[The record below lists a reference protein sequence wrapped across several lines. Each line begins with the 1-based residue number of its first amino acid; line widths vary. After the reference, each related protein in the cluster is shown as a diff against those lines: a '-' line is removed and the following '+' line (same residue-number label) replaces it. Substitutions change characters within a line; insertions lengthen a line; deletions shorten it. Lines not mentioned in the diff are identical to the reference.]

1 MSSELERYISDNSLR
16 LFGLADRKIIDY
28 VLASASSS
36 KTPESLFTALN
47 ASGLPDTPDAH
58 EFINEVFRQAP
69 RKHKHKRS
77 AADSARRQAE
87 KEAQAFSSQK
97 FGFLLDDDAASND
110 VMPLKKDKRR
120 KEEKEKSSRD
130 KRDRHTRKREHDEK
144 EWESDEEEKARKRR
158 RADEDSYRA
167 GDYDEEMEDVEDE
180 EARKERERLEDLK
193 DRDAF
198 AERVRDRDKE
208 KTKKIVEDRS
218 SKDKGAA
225 AEAAQR
231 RALADDTEAR
241 ILAMP
246 SLRQHSRQEYLTKRE
261 IQQIEL
267 LRKEIADDEVLFSGM
282 KISKR
287 ERRELEHKKE
297 LLKLVEE
304 RLKIND
310 KYEGYQLPE
319 DYLTEQGKIDK
330 KKKENALYQ
339 RYEEAKPKDD
349 QFVTD
354 VDQWEAS
361 QTRHSTFKSGALDKE
376 EVRDDY
382 EYVFDESQ
390 TIKFVMDTAM
400 PGKRMTAAEKLLQ
413 DQLDAAEKR
422 AKTIEE
428 TRKSL
433 PIYTYKEQLIEAVK
447 EHQVLIV
454 VAETGS
460 GKTTQLPQYLHEA
473 GFTANGQKVGCTQ
486 PRRVAAMSVA
496 ARVADEMGTK
506 VGYEVG
512 YSIRFEDCT
521 SDKTVLKYMTDGMLL
536 REFLTEPDL
545 AGYSALIID
554 EAHER
559 TLSTDILFALV
570 KDIARFR
577 PELRLLISSATLDA
591 EKFSEYFDNAPTFYV
606 PGRQF
611 AVDIHYTPQPE
622 ANYLH
627 AAITT
632 VFQIHTTQP
641 KGDIL
646 VFLTGQEEIEACH
659 ENLQETSRALGNK
672 IAELIICPI
681 YANLP
686 SEMQAKI
693 FEPTPEGAR
702 KVVLATNIAET
713 SITIDGVVFVID
725 PGFVKQ
731 NSYNPRTGMSSL
743 VVVPCS
749 RASANQRAGRA
760 GRVGPGKAFRLYT
773 KWAFANELESNTVPE
788 IQRTNLGMTVLM
800 LKSLGI
806 NDLIGFEFLDP
817 PPGETLMRALEL
829 LYALGALNDRGEL
842 TKLGRRMAEF
852 PVDPML
858 SKAIISSEKY
868 VCTDEVLT
876 IISMLSESGSL
887 FYRPKD
893 KKLHADQAR
902 QNFVRPGGDHFTL
915 LNIWEQWAETNY
927 SQQFCY
933 EQFLQFKSISRAR
946 DIRDQLAGLCERVEV
961 VVESNPNSNDITP
974 IQKALTSGYFY
985 NTAQLQK
992 SGDSYRT
999 LKTNHTV
1006 YIHPSSSL
1014 FQFQPPVKTVLY
1026 YELVMTSKSY
1036 MRQIMEIKP
1045 AWLLEVAPHYFKPA
1059 DLEQLATGD
1068 KKMPNSK
1075 AVGSSS
1081 APAPYATT
1089 FAFDDE
1095 ELDGQPAAG
1104 PSRKVTFDEDDS
1116 ESDFAPEK
1124 EPSEAADPDE
1134 DEPSEDASGADES
1147 LDADDDSVN
1156 ADVPARAS
1164 KPRPAVAVKRA
1175 TKPKAP
1181 PKAKKAAESMVMQR
1195 TTGISLGSGT
1205 IARTSKRQIYILPTP
1220 SVHHRHK
1227 AVPLYLKTARVE
1239 RLTSKPVLFGPSQTT
1254 PTNNFTHSAAI
1265 TGRINRAWGMNVGA
1279 GPIWDLAEDRGWFK
1293 EGGDV
1298 EDEASRRPFVHQ
1310 NIQVKPGLQILSLDE
1325 ATPYLPTDT
1334 ITTDEGNLKP
1344 PPPVSCSFGPFG
1356 QQHLVDIPMFESRKN
1371 SEFIPESSS
1380 HIFNPGA
1387 PAWGLDWCP
1396 INSSDRQG
1404 RSFTQYIAVAPLSTA
1419 SHSPDIGVKVKR
1431 PAPAC
1436 IQIWTLSPSQPG
1448 TLSKNDR
1455 GVMRCALVLCIDSG
1469 PAQDLKWCPLPSH
1482 DSINDKT
1489 TRPRKLGLI
1498 AGTFEDG
1505 SFSIF
1510 VVPEPLDVTPAGHD
1524 LTKPVFVRISEP
1536 LIRIDL
1542 EETACWSF
1550 DWANSELVAIGTT
1563 HGIIAVYHLGQVL
1576 KDCSGPDP
1584 ALPTDILPT
1593 HYLTVHQSAIRAI
1606 AWVRA
1611 PPSWPSGAPRLDGD
1625 PTVICSGGYDGLE
1638 CLTDIREGHCSVMN
1652 RTRDVINAMT
1662 YSPFGGG
1669 PITIDHENIVKVYSV
1684 SPSMLGRGHIL
1695 MEPQGPI
1702 WSLNASDYHPQLAV
1716 GSADGACSTT
1726 NALRSTRRGGSVP
1739 FFVHKL
1745 YQLDYSRNT
1754 KEFRML
1760 ERFLPQEAQD
1770 RPTQTKAVRAEK
1782 AKGRDFTH
1790 MAPTSAGA
1798 WPTEVGVQRVV
1809 WNCGNGIAASG
1820 LLASS
1825 TASGLCRVDVVW
1837 GRWLNDR
1844 IPYNTIGELRMEGAE
1859 NDAMDEDSDESE

>member
-36 KTPESLFTALN
+36 KTPEGLFTALN

-58 EFINEVFRQAP
+58 EFINEVFKQAP

-77 AADSARRQAE
+77 AADSSRRQSE
-87 KEAQAFSSQK
+87 KEARAISSQK
-97 FGFLLDDDAASND
+97 FGFLLDDDAGPSD
-110 VMPLKKDKRR
+110 VVPLKKEKRK
-120 KEEKEKSSRD
+120 KEEKDGKD
-130 KRDRHTRKREHDEK
+130 KRERHTRKRDNDEK

-158 RADEDSYRA
+158 KADNDARDS
-167 GDYDEEMEDVEDE
+167 GDYDEEMEPVEDE
-180 EARKERERLEDLK
+180 DVRKERERLEDLK

-198 AERVRDRDKE
+198 AERVRDRDRE
-208 KTKKIVEDRS
+208 RTKKVVEDRS

-231 RALADDTEAR
+231 RLLADDAEAR
-241 ILAMP
+241 GIAMP

-267 LRKEIADDEVLFSGM
+267 LRKEIADDEALFSGM

-287 ERRELEHKKE
+287 ERRDLEHKKE

-310 KYEGYQLPE
+310 KWDGYQLPE
-319 DYLTEQGKIDK
+319 DYITEQGKIDK
-330 KKKENALYQ
+330 KKKENALYR

-361 QTRHSTFKSGALDKE
+361 QTHHSTFKSGAMDKE
-376 EVRDDY
+376 EVHDEY

-400 PGKRMTAAEKLLQ
+400 PGARMTAAEKLLQ
-413 DQLDAAEKR
+413 DQIDAAEKR

-433 PIYTYKEQLIEAVK
+433 PIYTYKEGLIQAIK

-473 GFTANGQKVGCTQ
+473 GYTANGQKIGCTQ

-496 ARVADEMGTK
+496 ARVAEEMGTK

-773 KWAFANELESNTVPE
+773 KWAFANELEANTVPE

-876 IISMLSESGSL
+876 IIAMLSESGSL

-915 LNIWEQWAETNY
+915 LNVWEQWAETNY

-933 EQFLQFKSISRAR
+933 EQFLQFKSLSRAR

-961 VVESNPNSNDITP
+961 VVQSNPNSNDITP
-974 IQKALTSGYFY
+974 VQKALTAGYFY

-1014 FQFQPPVKTVLY
+1014 FQFQPPVKTLLY

-1036 MRQIMEIKP
+1036 MRQVMEIKP

-1068 KKMPNSK
+1068 KKMPK
-1075 AVGSSS
+1075 VVG
-1081 APAPYATT
+1081 
-1089 FAFDDE
+1089 
-1095 ELDGQPAAG
+1095 
-1104 PSRKVTFDEDDS
+1104 
-1116 ESDFAPEK
+1116 
-1124 EPSEAADPDE
+1124 
-1134 DEPSEDASGADES
+1134 
-1147 LDADDDSVN
+1147 
-1156 ADVPARAS
+1156 
-1164 KPRPAVAVKRA
+1164 
-1175 TKPKAP
+1175 
-1181 PKAKKAAESMVMQR
+1181 
-1195 TTGISLGSGT
+1195 
-1205 IARTSKRQIYILPTP
+1205 
-1220 SVHHRHK
+1220 
-1227 AVPLYLKTARVE
+1227 
-1239 RLTSKPVLFGPSQTT
+1239 
-1254 PTNNFTHSAAI
+1254 
-1265 TGRINRAWGMNVGA
+1265 
-1279 GPIWDLAEDRGWFK
+1279 
-1293 EGGDV
+1293 
-1298 EDEASRRPFVHQ
+1298 
-1310 NIQVKPGLQILSLDE
+1310 
-1325 ATPYLPTDT
+1325 
-1334 ITTDEGNLKP
+1334 
-1344 PPPVSCSFGPFG
+1344 
-1356 QQHLVDIPMFESRKN
+1356 
-1371 SEFIPESSS
+1371 
-1380 HIFNPGA
+1380 
-1387 PAWGLDWCP
+1387 
-1396 INSSDRQG
+1396 
-1404 RSFTQYIAVAPLSTA
+1404 
-1419 SHSPDIGVKVKR
+1419 
-1431 PAPAC
+1431 
-1436 IQIWTLSPSQPG
+1436 
-1448 TLSKNDR
+1448 
-1455 GVMRCALVLCIDSG
+1455 
-1469 PAQDLKWCPLPSH
+1469 
-1482 DSINDKT
+1482 
-1489 TRPRKLGLI
+1489 
-1498 AGTFEDG
+1498 
-1505 SFSIF
+1505 
-1510 VVPEPLDVTPAGHD
+1510 
-1524 LTKPVFVRISEP
+1524 
-1536 LIRIDL
+1536 
-1542 EETACWSF
+1542 
-1550 DWANSELVAIGTT
+1550 
-1563 HGIIAVYHLGQVL
+1563 
-1576 KDCSGPDP
+1576 
-1584 ALPTDILPT
+1584 
-1593 HYLTVHQSAIRAI
+1593 
-1606 AWVRA
+1606 
-1611 PPSWPSGAPRLDGD
+1611 
-1625 PTVICSGGYDGLE
+1625 
-1638 CLTDIREGHCSVMN
+1638 
-1652 RTRDVINAMT
+1652 
-1662 YSPFGGG
+1662 
-1669 PITIDHENIVKVYSV
+1669 
-1684 SPSMLGRGHIL
+1684 
-1695 MEPQGPI
+1695 
-1702 WSLNASDYHPQLAV
+1702 
-1716 GSADGACSTT
+1716 
-1726 NALRSTRRGGSVP
+1726 
-1739 FFVHKL
+1739 
-1745 YQLDYSRNT
+1745 
-1754 KEFRML
+1754 
-1760 ERFLPQEAQD
+1760 
-1770 RPTQTKAVRAEK
+1770 
-1782 AKGRDFTH
+1782 
-1790 MAPTSAGA
+1790 
-1798 WPTEVGVQRVV
+1798 
-1809 WNCGNGIAASG
+1809 
-1820 LLASS
+1820 ASS
-1825 TASGLCRVDVVW
+1825 TA
-1837 GRWLNDR
+1837 
-1844 IPYNTIGELRMEGAE
+1844 AQ
-1859 NDAMDEDSDESE
+1859 

>member
-36 KTPESLFTALN
+36 KTPESLFSALN

-77 AADSARRQAE
+77 AADSTRRQSE
-87 KEAQAFSSQK
+87 KEAKALSSQK
-97 FGFLLDDDAASND
+97 FGFLLDDDAGSSD
-110 VMPLKKDKRR
+110 VVPLKKEKRR
-120 KEEKEKSSRD
+120 KEDKEKSGKD
-130 KRDRHTRKREHDEK
+130 KRDRHTRKRDHDEK

-158 RADEDSYRA
+158 KADDA
-167 GDYDEEMEDVEDE
+167 VLGPGDYDEEMEPVEDE
-180 EARKERERLEDLK
+180 DARKERERLEDLK

-208 KTKKIVEDRS
+208 RTKKIVEDRS

-231 RALADDTEAR
+231 RALADDAEAR
-241 ILAMP
+241 GIAMP

-267 LRKEIADDEVLFSGM
+267 LRKEIADDEALFSGM

-287 ERRELEHKKE
+287 ERRDLEHKKE

-304 RLKIND
+304 RMKIND
-310 KYEGYQLPE
+310 KWEGYQLPE
-319 DYLTEQGKIDK
+319 DYITEQGKIDK
-330 KKKENALYQ
+330 KKKESALYK

-361 QTRHSTFKSGALDKE
+361 QTHHSTFKSGAMDKE
-376 EVRDDY
+376 EIRDEY

-400 PGKRMTAAEKLLQ
+400 PGVKMTAAEKLLQ
-413 DQLDAAEKR
+413 DQIDAAEKR

-433 PIYTYKEQLIEAVK
+433 PIYTYKEELIAAIK
-447 EHQVLIV
+447 EHQILIV

-473 GFTANGQKVGCTQ
+473 GFTAGGQKIGCTQ

-496 ARVADEMGTK
+496 ARVAEEMGTK

-577 PELRLLISSATLDA
+577 PELRVLISSATLDA
-591 EKFSEYFDNAPTFYV
+591 AKFSEYFDGALTFYV

-773 KWAFANELESNTVPE
+773 KWAFANELEANTVPE

-858 SKAIISSEKY
+858 SKAIISSERY

-876 IISMLSESGSL
+876 IIAMLSESGSL

-961 VVESNPNSNDITP
+961 VVQSNPNSNDITP
-974 IQKALTSGYFY
+974 VQKALTSGYFY

-1014 FQFQPPVKTVLY
+1014 FQFQPPVKTLLY

-1036 MRQIMEIKP
+1036 MRQVMEIKP
-1045 AWLLEVAPHYFKPA
+1045 AWLMEVAPHYFKPA

-1068 KKMPNSK
+1068 KKMPK
-1075 AVGSSS
+1075 AVGSS
-1081 APAPYATT
+1081 
-1089 FAFDDE
+1089 
-1095 ELDGQPAAG
+1095 
-1104 PSRKVTFDEDDS
+1104 
-1116 ESDFAPEK
+1116 
-1124 EPSEAADPDE
+1124 
-1134 DEPSEDASGADES
+1134 GA
-1147 LDADDDSVN
+1147 
-1156 ADVPARAS
+1156 
-1164 KPRPAVAVKRA
+1164 
-1175 TKPKAP
+1175 
-1181 PKAKKAAESMVMQR
+1181 
-1195 TTGISLGSGT
+1195 
-1205 IARTSKRQIYILPTP
+1205 
-1220 SVHHRHK
+1220 
-1227 AVPLYLKTARVE
+1227 
-1239 RLTSKPVLFGPSQTT
+1239 
-1254 PTNNFTHSAAI
+1254 
-1265 TGRINRAWGMNVGA
+1265 
-1279 GPIWDLAEDRGWFK
+1279 
-1293 EGGDV
+1293 
-1298 EDEASRRPFVHQ
+1298 
-1310 NIQVKPGLQILSLDE
+1310 
-1325 ATPYLPTDT
+1325 
-1334 ITTDEGNLKP
+1334 
-1344 PPPVSCSFGPFG
+1344 
-1356 QQHLVDIPMFESRKN
+1356 
-1371 SEFIPESSS
+1371 
-1380 HIFNPGA
+1380 
-1387 PAWGLDWCP
+1387 
-1396 INSSDRQG
+1396 
-1404 RSFTQYIAVAPLSTA
+1404 
-1419 SHSPDIGVKVKR
+1419 
-1431 PAPAC
+1431 
-1436 IQIWTLSPSQPG
+1436 
-1448 TLSKNDR
+1448 
-1455 GVMRCALVLCIDSG
+1455 
-1469 PAQDLKWCPLPSH
+1469 
-1482 DSINDKT
+1482 
-1489 TRPRKLGLI
+1489 
-1498 AGTFEDG
+1498 
-1505 SFSIF
+1505 
-1510 VVPEPLDVTPAGHD
+1510 
-1524 LTKPVFVRISEP
+1524 
-1536 LIRIDL
+1536 
-1542 EETACWSF
+1542 
-1550 DWANSELVAIGTT
+1550 
-1563 HGIIAVYHLGQVL
+1563 
-1576 KDCSGPDP
+1576 
-1584 ALPTDILPT
+1584 
-1593 HYLTVHQSAIRAI
+1593 
-1606 AWVRA
+1606 
-1611 PPSWPSGAPRLDGD
+1611 
-1625 PTVICSGGYDGLE
+1625 
-1638 CLTDIREGHCSVMN
+1638 
-1652 RTRDVINAMT
+1652 
-1662 YSPFGGG
+1662 
-1669 PITIDHENIVKVYSV
+1669 
-1684 SPSMLGRGHIL
+1684 
-1695 MEPQGPI
+1695 
-1702 WSLNASDYHPQLAV
+1702 
-1716 GSADGACSTT
+1716 
-1726 NALRSTRRGGSVP
+1726 
-1739 FFVHKL
+1739 
-1745 YQLDYSRNT
+1745 
-1754 KEFRML
+1754 
-1760 ERFLPQEAQD
+1760 
-1770 RPTQTKAVRAEK
+1770 
-1782 AKGRDFTH
+1782 
-1790 MAPTSAGA
+1790 
-1798 WPTEVGVQRVV
+1798 
-1809 WNCGNGIAASG
+1809 AAST
-1820 LLASS
+1820 S
-1825 TASGLCRVDVVW
+1825 
-1837 GRWLNDR
+1837 
-1844 IPYNTIGELRMEGAE
+1844 
-1859 NDAMDEDSDESE
+1859 